1 MIYTVLFILKF
12 QHLYIEKII
21 QKRDTGSHFIGD
33 INSQKGHSIFNN
45 DGDKT

>member
-1 MIYTVLFILKF
+1 MIHNVLFILKF

-21 QKRDTGSHFIGD
+21 QKRDADSHFIGNF
-33 INSQKGHSIFNN
+33 NSQKGHSILNN